1 MSESSLVRRRR
12 AHADFT
18 AEAGVPPFVLFRGLH
33 ITARLR
39 HLPLVVPLASLTLLF
54 LLACTLAPGLIA
66 PYAPTDFDYN
76 AILSPPGLH
85 HLFGTD
91 AYGRDVA
98 SLVIYG
104 ARSSMLMAGGAILLG
119 MLAGGSLGLVS
130 GYAGGRLDAISMRF
144 IDIWMSIPPMLL
156 ALILATA
163 LDGGFVATIIAVTSM
178 IVPRFARI
186 IRAQVIAVKAR
197 PFILAA
203 RTLGA
208 GPGWILLRHVLP
220 HTFPQLL
227 VLSTLGMAEAVL
239 IGASLSFI
247 GLGVVNDRPDWGFLL
262 SQGRDYLTVAWW
274 YATFPGLA
282 ITALAISVNLLGDAL
297 RRRLDGRTHRE

>member
-1 MSESSLVRRRR
+1 MSDTSLPR
-12 AHADFT
+12 ARALVAKT
-18 AEAGVPPFVLFRGLH
+18 TTTPPFALLGSLLPIRQ
-33 ITARLR
+33 LR
-39 HLPLVVPLASLTLLF
+39 RLPLVLPLAGLVVL
-54 LLACTLAPGLIA
+54 LLAACAIAPGLIA

-76 AILSPPGLH
+76 AILNPPGLH
-85 HLFGTD
+85 HFFGTD

-98 SLVIYG
+98 SLVVYG
-104 ARSSMLMAGGAILLG
+104 ARSSILMAAGAILLG
-119 MLAGGSLGLVS
+119 MTGGGALGLVA
-130 GYAGGRLDAISMRF
+130 GYAGGWLDQLLMRLV
-144 IDIWMSIPPMLL
+144 DIWISVPPMLL
-156 ALILATA
+156 ALIIAAA
-163 LDGGFVATIIAVTSM
+163 LQGGYGATIIAVTSM
-178 IVPRFARI
+178 IVPRFARV

-208 GPGWILLRHVLP
+208 SPSWILLRHVLP
-220 HTFPQLL
+220 HTLPQLL

-247 GLGVVNDRPDWGFLL
+247 GLGVVTDRPDWGFLL

-282 ITALAISVNLLGDAL
+282 ITSLAVSVNLLGDAL
-297 RRRLDGRTHRE
+297 RQRLDGRANRE